1 MSDYTLL
8 DALAEDL
15 AIPSRVDDRD
25 GIVSAIKAATKT
37 SPLFHAGTMREHLP
51 KPPHEVDPHRVGA
64 VVSALVKSGAI
75 VKTGEYALSGNGPQR
90 NTYRPVPWY
99 RIVDRGALK

>member
-25 GIVSAIKAATKT
+25 AILGAIRSATAS
-37 SPLFHAGTMREHLP
+37 SPFFHAGTMREFLP
-51 KPPHEVDPHRVGA
+51 ATVAPHRIGA
-64 VVSALVKSGAI
+64 IVSALVKTGAI
-75 VKTGEYALSGNGPQR
+75 VKTRDYALSGNSKHR
-90 NTYRPVPWY
+90 NAQRPVPWY
-99 RIVDRGALK
+99 RVVDLERGAK

>member
-25 GIVSAIKAATKT
+25 AILSAIRAATIS
-37 SPLFHAGTMREHLP
+37 SPFFHAGTMRPGIPEG
-51 KPPHEVDPHRVGA
+51 VDPHRIGA
-64 VVSALVKSGAI
+64 IVSALVKTGVI

-99 RIVDRGALK
+99 RVTDQGGLK